1 MPTVLGRAVV
11 TVGGKRYNTKP
22 GATLDPGG
30 ISREPVVGDT
40 GVAGP
45 QASNNAPSIEC
56 TIIKTDE
63 VTLKEIQDITDATIT
78 FDGDDGSS
86 YIITNGFNGPVPK
99 LSRDGISATFY
110 GISCEEV

>member
-1 MPTVLGRAVV
+1 MAQVFGKALI

-22 GATLDPGG
+22 GASLSPGG
-30 ISREPVVGDT
+30 TSREAVVGDG

-45 QASNNAPSIEC
+45 QDSIEAPQLEC
-56 TIIKTDE
+56 TIIKTAD
-63 VTLKEIQDITDATIT
+63 VTLKEIQGITDATII

-86 YIITNGFNGPVPK
+86 HVISGGFCGPVPK

-110 GISCEEV
+110 GIECKEA